1 MKVRTTGEKIIPVS
15 IPPLLKALPEIV
27 FKDQGWGFSHVTV
40 SVTAGYLDKGT
51 KEKDVQFPAYLLHP
65 GNFKSQWQ
73 P

>member
-27 FKDQGWGFSHVTV
+27 FKGQGWGFSDVTM

-51 KEKDVQFPAYLLHP
+51 KGKDVQFPAYLLHP
-65 GNFKSQWQ
+65 GNLKSQ
-73 P
+73 